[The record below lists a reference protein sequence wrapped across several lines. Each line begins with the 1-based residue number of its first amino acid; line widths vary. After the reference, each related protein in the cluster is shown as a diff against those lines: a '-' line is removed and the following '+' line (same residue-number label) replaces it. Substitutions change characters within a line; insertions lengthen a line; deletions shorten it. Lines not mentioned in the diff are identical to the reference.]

1 MRLKFWIYIV
11 GLLVS
16 GIFVYGCSTS
26 LINSTAIPTLET
38 VSISTPYPTVAPII
52 TPSAT
57 NTNTVEVTPTPP
69 TTLLF
74 RYTRGVR
81 YLEIG
86 APEEA
91 ISEFTLVIKM
101 VPDFAQAYHGRGLAY
116 YEKENYEK
124 AMEDYNKAIELK
136 PDLADAFKDRGKLQ
150 EALGETDKAI
160 ADLQKALV
168 LYHNIRDARDI
179 LEVKSMLEFL
189 K

>member
-1 MRLKFWIYIV
+1 MRFKFWIYIAGWLV
-11 GLLVS
+11 GGL
-16 GIFVYGCSTS
+16 FVYACSTS
-26 LINSTAIPTLET
+26 SVDPTVTLTLEPAFT
-38 VSISTPYPTVAPII
+38 PTPYITVEPTTIL
-52 TPSAT
+52 AT
-57 NTNTVEVTPTPP
+57 SNTVVVEITPTPP
-69 TTLLF
+69 STLLF

-81 YLEIG
+81 YLEVG

-116 YEKENYEK
+116 YQKEIYDK

-136 PDLADAFKDRGKLQ
+136 PDLADAFKDRGKLR
-150 EALGETDKAI
+150 EALGESDKAV
-160 ADLQKALV
+160 ADLQKALI